1 MYPPKKR
8 ISLQNGKK
16 KMNDTAKFSDSDWEK
31 FAVWIKDL
39 LKTDIVTVTFNKKD
53 GTERIMKCT
62 LNPTMLPTKV
72 VTEEKSPRA
81 KNENVLSVFDVESNG
96 WRSFTLR
103 SVKRVQ
109 FNLG

>member
-1 MYPPKKR
+1 
-8 ISLQNGKK
+8 
-16 KMNDTAKFSDSDWEK
+16 MNDTAKFSEGDWEK

-39 LKTDIVTVTFNKKD
+39 LQTDVVTVTFDKKD

-62 LNPTMLPTKV
+62 LNPSMLPAKV
-72 VTEEKSPRA
+72 VSEEKAPRT
-81 KNENVLSVFDVESNG
+81 KNENVLSVYDVENNG

-109 FNLG
+109 FNLGWQ